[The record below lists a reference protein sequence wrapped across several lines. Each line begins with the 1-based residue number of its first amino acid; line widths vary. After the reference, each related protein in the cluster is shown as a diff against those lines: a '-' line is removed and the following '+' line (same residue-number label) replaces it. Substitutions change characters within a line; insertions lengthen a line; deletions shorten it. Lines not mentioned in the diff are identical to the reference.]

1 MKKEISVVEV
11 LKDEIDI
18 LKNVYNIIP
27 DINEEY
33 ELSQEDMIPEL
44 AELYKLVTLKIE
56 RAIDFNNTDEKSEM
70 KLLDFLQKYCEES
83 ITFQE
88 LVEKIDKLMKISKMY

>member
-11 LKDEIDI
+11 LKDEVDI
-18 LKNVYNIIP
+18 LKNVYNVIP
-27 DINEEY
+27 EINEEY
-33 ELSQEDMIPEL
+33 ELNQDMIPEL

-56 RAIDFNNTDEKSEM
+56 KTIDFDNTNEKSEM

-88 LVEKIDKLMKISKMY
+88 LVEKINKLMQIAKMI

>member
-11 LKDEIDI
+11 LKDEVDI

-27 DINEEY
+27 EINEEY
-33 ELSQEDMIPEL
+33 ELNKDMIPEL
-44 AELYKLVTLKIE
+44 AELYKLVTVKIE

-88 LVEKIDKLMKISKMY
+88 LVEKIDKLMKIAKMY

>member
-11 LKDEIDI
+11 LKDEVDI

-27 DINEEY
+27 EINEEY
-33 ELSQEDMIPEL
+33 ELNKDMIPEL

-88 LVEKIDKLMKISKMY
+88 LVEKIDKLMKIAKMY

>member
-1 MKKEISVVEV
+1 MQKEISVVEV
-11 LKDEIDI
+11 LKDEVDI
-18 LKNVYNIIP
+18 LKNIYNLIP

-56 RAIDFNNTDEKSEM
+56 KTIDFDNTDEKSEI
-70 KLLDFLQKYCEES
+70 KLLDFLQKYCAET

-88 LVEKIDKLMKISKMY
+88 LVEKIDKLMKIAKMI